1 MMSDDP
7 RSFSGPHNLLSLW
20 IQTASQFWGTM
31 LQSWS
36 GETAHDKT
44 ASEMDSIKKSRS
56 QESLEAVLKTWQR
69 LSSVASEPGAMEAF
83 SHLTHTLPDIL
94 QKMVR
99 AGWQGWFHLQQQ
111 WLERAGRIGQST
123 QAYSFAQVEEET
135 FKAWTEIYEKEFRQF
150 LHIPQLG
157 LTRFYQE
164 KFYQALDHFNLFQA
178 AFAEYMYLFY
188 LPMDKSFKVLQ
199 DEVAKLAE
207 EGKLPDDFDS
217 YYKMWIKILEGHYM
231 NLFKSPEYLK
241 VMEKALD
248 TFEQFVQAKNSITQD
263 VLKAMAVPT
272 QNDID
277 DLYKEIY
284 ELKKEIRK
292 QKKQP

>member
-1 MMSDDP
+1 MSDDP
-7 RSFSGPHNLLSLW
+7 KSFSGPHNLLSLW

-31 LQSWS
+31 LQTWS
-36 GETAHDKT
+36 GETTRPEA
-44 ASEMDSIKKSRS
+44 ASERDGTTKSRS
-56 QESLEAVLKTWQR
+56 QESLETVLKTWQR
-69 LSSVASEPGAMEAF
+69 LSSVATEPGALEAF
-83 SHLTHTLPDIL
+83 SLLTHTLPEIL

-99 AGWQGWFHLQQQ
+99 AGWQGWFNLQQQ

-123 QAYSFAQVEEET
+123 QAYSFTHLEEET

-150 LHIPQLG
+150 LQVPQLG

-164 KFYQALDHFNLFQA
+164 KYYQAIDHFNLFQS

-207 EGKLPDDFDS
+207 EGKLPDDFDT
-217 YYKMWIKILEGHYM
+217 YYKLWIKILEGHYM
-231 NLFKSPEYLK
+231 NLFKSPEYLE
-241 VMEKALD
+241 VMHKALD
-248 TFEQFVQAKNSITQD
+248 TFEQFVQTKNAVTQD
-263 VLKAMAVPT
+263 ILKAMAVPT
-272 QNDID
+272 QSDMD

-284 ELKKEIRK
+284 QLKKEIRK
-292 QKKQP
+292 QKKEP

>member
-1 MMSDDP
+1 MSDDP
-7 RSFSGPHNLLSLW
+7 KSFSGPHNLLSLW

-31 LQSWS
+31 LQTWS
-36 GETAHDKT
+36 AATTGDQA
-44 ASEMDSIKKSRS
+44 ASEEDGTTKSRS

-69 LSSVASEPGAMEAF
+69 LSSVATEPGAMDAF
-83 SHLTHTLPDIL
+83 SHLTGTLPEIS

-99 AGWQGWFHLQQQ
+99 ASWQGWFHLQQQ

-123 QAYSFAQVEEET
+123 QAYSFAHVEEDT
-135 FKAWTEIYEKEFRQF
+135 FKAWADIYEKEFRQF

-164 KFYQALDHFNLFQA
+164 KYYQALDHFNRFQT

-188 LPMDKSFKVLQ
+188 LPMDQAFKALQ
-199 DEVAKLAE
+199 DDVAKMAE
-207 EGKLPDDFDS
+207 EGKLPDDLNT
-217 YYKMWIKILEGHYM
+217 YYKLWVKILEGHYM

-241 VMEKALD
+241 VMGKALD
-248 TFEQFVQAKNSITQD
+248 TFEQFLQARNAITQD
-263 VLKAMAVPT
+263 VLRAMAVPT
-272 QNDID
+272 QNDMD

-284 ELKKEIRK
+284 LLKKKIRK
-292 QKKQP
+292 LEKQP

>member
-1 MMSDDP
+1 MSDDP

-31 LQSWS
+31 LQTWS
-36 GETAHDKT
+36 GETTHDKA
-44 ASEMDSIKKSRS
+44 ASERDSATKSRS

-69 LSSVASEPGAMEAF
+69 LSSVATEPGAMEAF
-83 SHLTHTLPDIL
+83 SHLTRTLPDIL

-99 AGWQGWFHLQQQ
+99 ASWQGWFHLQQQ

-123 QAYSFAQVEEET
+123 QAYSFAHVEDET
-135 FKAWTEIYEKEFRQF
+135 FRAWTEIYEKEFRQF

-164 KFYQALDHFNLFQA
+164 KYYQALDQFNRFQA

-199 DEVAKLAE
+199 DEVAKMAE
-207 EGKLPDDFDS
+207 EGKLPDDFNT
-217 YYKMWIKILEGHYM
+217 YYKLWIKILEGHYM
-231 NLFKSPEYLK
+231 NLFKSPEYIQ
-241 VMEKALD
+241 VMGKALD
-248 TFEQFVQAKNSITQD
+248 TFEQFVQARNSITQD
-263 VLKAMAVPT
+263 VLKALAVPT
-272 QNDID
+272 QNEID

-284 ELKKEIRK
+284 HLKKKIRK
-292 QKKQP
+292 LEKQP

>member
-1 MMSDDP
+1 MSDDP

-31 LQSWS
+31 LQTWS
-36 GETAHDKT
+36 AETTRDEA
-44 ASEMDSIKKSRS
+44 ASERDSATKSRS
-56 QESLEAVLKTWQR
+56 QESLAAVLKTWQR
-69 LSSVASEPGAMEAF
+69 LSSVATEPGAMEAF

-111 WLERAGRIGQST
+111 WMERAGRIGQST
-123 QAYSFAQVEEET
+123 QAYSFAHVEEET

-150 LHIPQLG
+150 LQIPQLG

-164 KFYQALDHFNLFQA
+164 KYYQALDHFNRFQA

-199 DEVAKLAE
+199 DEVAKMAE
-207 EGKLPDDFDS
+207 DGKLPDDFDA
-217 YYKMWIKILEGHYM
+217 YYKLWIKILEGHYM
-231 NLFKSPEYLK
+231 NLFKSAEYID
-241 VMEKALD
+241 VMGKALD
-248 TFEQFVQAKNSITQD
+248 TFEQFVQARNSITQD

-284 ELKKEIRK
+284 QLKKEIRK